1 MSLLSSLLLLL
12 LLPSS
17 LLLLLLLIIIIIII
31 TINIRTLVVGTNC
44 VVTSCDNIT
53 KFLKSEFNVL
63 GNFYVDRLE

>member
-1 MSLLSSLLLLL
+1 MSLLSSLSLLL

-17 LLLLLLLIIIIIII
+17 LLLLLLFIIIIII

-44 VVTSCDNIT
+44 VVTSYDNIT
-53 KFLKSEFNVL
+53 KFLESEFNVL